1 MPIDPTD
8 LAKSIGAL
16 GSLDPERGLARTL
29 QQVTDGAKQLFR
41 ADAAGLMLIDAEGQ
55 LRWASAS
62 DQTAQ
67 TLEDRQER
75 LAQGPC
81 AVAFSQRLP
90 AAIRNIHTE
99 PDWDKFAQV
108 LVGEGI
114 CAALSVPVELDGGI
128 IGTLDIYA
136 REARDWDPSEVAALQ
151 AYAGLM
157 ASLLSAA
164 VTAQVKGRL
173 ADQLQA
179 ALEHRWLI
187 EQAKGVIMGRE
198 QVDAQAAF
206 ERLRGAARSSTRRL
220 ADVAKDVTGGQPL
233 PANRR
238 KLAKSRGDALTPSD
252 ALERFGADA
261 LRYWAA
267 SKRAGVDTSLD
278 EGQLRVGR
286 RLATKLLHASR
297 FVLALDGRAAVLG
310 LERLDQVV
318 LAEAL
323 VAVGALDQR
332 VGERLQVPGGLPDP
346 GGHDDGRVLADHVVA
361 QLHDRAPP
369 GLLDVVL
376 QLDPERTV
384 VVARADPAVD
394 LARLEGEAAALGQVD
409 DRVHRVAWH

>member
-29 QQVTDGAKQLFR
+29 QQVTDGTKQLFR

-67 TLEDRQER
+67 TLEDGQER

-90 AAIRNIHTE
+90 AAIRNLHTE
-99 PDWDKFAQV
+99 PDWAEFTQV
-108 LVGEGI
+108 LVSEGI
-114 CAALSVPVELDGGI
+114 CAALSVPVELDGGV

-136 REARDWDPSEVAALQ
+136 RDPRDWDPSEVAALQ
-151 AYAGLM
+151 AYAGLV

-187 EQAKGVIMGRE
+187 EQAKGVLMGRE
-198 QVDAQAAF
+198 QVDAQTAF

-220 ADVAKDVTGGQPL
+220 ADVARDVTGGQPL
-233 PANRR
+233 PTNPQ
-238 KLAKSRGDALTPSD
+238 KLAK
-252 ALERFGADA
+252 
-261 LRYWAA
+261 
-267 SKRAGVDTSLD
+267 
-278 EGQLRVGR
+278 
-286 RLATKLLHASR
+286 
-297 FVLALDGRAAVLG
+297 GRAEQAK
-310 LERLDQVV
+310 D
-318 LAEAL
+318 
-323 VAVGALDQR
+323 
-332 VGERLQVPGGLPDP
+332 GE
-346 GGHDDGRVLADHVVA
+346 
-361 QLHDRAPP
+361 
-369 GLLDVVL
+369 
-376 QLDPERTV
+376 TTT
-384 VVARADPAVD
+384 
-394 LARLEGEAAALGQVD
+394 
-409 DRVHRVAWH
+409 

>member
-8 LAKSIGAL
+8 LAKSIAAL
-16 GSLDPERGLARTL
+16 GCLDPERGLAPTL
-29 QQVTDGAKQLFR
+29 QQLTDAAKQLFR

-67 TLEDRQER
+67 TVENEQER

-99 PDWDKFAQV
+99 PDWAEFTQV
-108 LVGEGI
+108 LVSEGV

-136 REARDWDPSEVAALQ
+136 RDPRDWDPSEVAALQ

-164 VTAQVKGRL
+164 TTAQVKGRL

-238 KLAKSRGDALTPSD
+238 KLAK
-252 ALERFGADA
+252 
-261 LRYWAA
+261 
-267 SKRAGVDTSLD
+267 
-278 EGQLRVGR
+278 
-286 RLATKLLHASR
+286 
-297 FVLALDGRAAVLG
+297 GRAEQAKNR
-310 LERLDQVV
+310 E
-318 LAEAL
+318 
-323 VAVGALDQR
+323 
-332 VGERLQVPGGLPDP
+332 
-346 GGHDDGRVLADHVVA
+346 
-361 QLHDRAPP
+361 
-369 GLLDVVL
+369 
-376 QLDPERTV
+376 TV
-384 VVARADPAVD
+384 T
-394 LARLEGEAAALGQVD
+394 
-409 DRVHRVAWH
+409 

>member
-16 GSLDPERGLARTL
+16 GSLHPERGLARTL

-67 TLEDRQER
+67 TVENEQER

-99 PDWDKFAQV
+99 PDWAEFTQV
-108 LVGEGI
+108 LVSEGV

-136 REARDWDPSEVAALQ
+136 AEERDWDPSEVAALQ

-164 VTAQVKGRL
+164 TTAQVKGRL

-233 PANRR
+233 PTNRR
-238 KLAKSRGDALTPSD
+238 KLAK
-252 ALERFGADA
+252 
-261 LRYWAA
+261 
-267 SKRAGVDTSLD
+267 
-278 EGQLRVGR
+278 
-286 RLATKLLHASR
+286 
-297 FVLALDGRAAVLG
+297 GRAEQAK
-310 LERLDQVV
+310 
-318 LAEAL
+318 
-323 VAVGALDQR
+323 
-332 VGERLQVPGGLPDP
+332 
-346 GGHDDGRVLADHVVA
+346 
-361 QLHDRAPP
+361 DR
-369 GLLDVVL
+369 
-376 QLDPERTV
+376 ETNT
-384 VVARADPAVD
+384 
-394 LARLEGEAAALGQVD
+394 
-409 DRVHRVAWH
+409 